1 MCVLMVSQPLNVLND
16 RLVRQP
22 VIIAT
27 TNTTDREQ
35 LFGNISNDTRL
46 IMKLLLLKYF
56 YFTLTRD
63 RKSYRQMYSYTFI

>member
-16 RLVRQP
+16 GLVRQA

-27 TNTTDREQ
+27 TDTTDTEQ

-46 IMKLLLLKYF
+46 IM
-56 YFTLTRD
+56 
-63 RKSYRQMYSYTFI
+63 I

>member
-27 TNTTDREQ
+27 TDTTDREQ
-35 LFGNISNDTRL
+35 LFGNISNDTRPMM
-46 IMKLLLLKYF
+46 I
-56 YFTLTRD
+56 
-63 RKSYRQMYSYTFI
+63 

>member
-16 RLVRQP
+16 RLVRQA

-27 TNTTDREQ
+27 TDTTDTEQ

-46 IMKLLLLKYF
+46 TMI
-56 YFTLTRD
+56 
-63 RKSYRQMYSYTFI
+63 